1 MLTRTIMAT
10 RLVMWPAI
18 TLLFLCLAPL
28 PSPAAEAPAR
38 DTPGGTVLRVTG
50 AVNHPLAFTLPQLR
64 ELPSVEQMWT
74 LDGQSHRARGVDLL
88 ALVDRAGLKEDPAV
102 KNHRLRF
109 AVVAKARDG
118 YEAVFSLGELMP
130 TLGGKVVL
138 VAYEEDGQALPARDA
153 SLKTVVASDSRP
165 SRSIRGLT
173 ELRVVDLI
181 SSRQPHAPSHLGD

>member
-1 MLTRTIMAT
+1 MLTRTVLAT
-10 RLVMWPAI
+10 RQAIWPAI

-38 DTPGGTVLRVTG
+38 DTPGGAVFRVTG
-50 AVNHPLAFTLPQLR
+50 TVTHPLTFTLAQLR
-64 ELPSVEQMWT
+64 ELPAVEQTWSH
-74 LDGQSHRARGVDLL
+74 DGQSHRARGVDLL
-88 ALVDRAGLKEDPAV
+88 ALVDRAGLKEDPSV

-130 TLGGKVVL
+130 TLGGKGVL
-138 VAYEEDGQALPARDA
+138 VAYEEDGQALPERDA
-153 SLKTVVASDSRP
+153 PLKTIVAGDSRP

-181 SSRQPHAPSHLGD
+181 SSRQPRAPSHLGD